1 MHFIRYRRLN
11 GLLVEISRENTMA
24 LRFETIQRVAVSVV
38 GAVFFAAIAIGTAA
52 PIIPIA

>member
-1 MHFIRYRRLN
+1 MQFTRYRRRN
-11 GLLVEISRENTMA
+11 GLLADISKENTMS